1 MAFPVTFYKS
11 SAENERVDKTNYLSD
26 ALTKN
31 LEGVYN
37 IDVER
42 PILRISSF
50 SPIGYNYCYITE
62 FDKYYF
68 IESKN
73 YNQGI
78 WELQL
83 DEDSLMSF
91 KDDILKQKA
100 IISKQESNPINKY
113 YNDGTYKN
121 EEKTFHK
128 VIEFDDLFELGFDYI
143 VTTIGGFPI
152 NQPV

>member
-11 SAENERVDKTNYLSD
+11 SAENERVDKTDYLSD

-37 IDVER
+37 IDVEQ

-50 SPIGYNYCYITE
+50 SPINYNYCYIQE
-62 FDKYYF
+62 FNRYYF
-68 IESKN
+68 IDKKN

-83 DEDSLMSF
+83 DEDVLMSF
-91 KDDILKQKA
+91 LDDIYKQKA
-100 IISKQESNPINKY
+100 IISKQESDPINKY